1 MPPSRTCLPLKK
13 NPTEQ
18 TNVRHSKCKAR
29 KRLGAQELKWCVFVL
44 CVVSKDA
51 FQKADDCEK
60 IYMEIS
66 WVLDGLSELAW
77 PAQALGSPADQCNL
91 WTESFVGDLA
101 CLCDISYAAGRERL
115 LTWIVRCS

>member
-1 MPPSRTCLPLKK
+1 MYTIHLIPFQISGRDFFLNINMSANYNATFMHMPTIKK

-66 WVLDGLSELAW
+66 
-77 PAQALGSPADQCNL
+77 
-91 WTESFVGDLA
+91 
-101 CLCDISYAAGRERL
+101 
-115 LTWIVRCS
+115 